1 MAQQQMSRGEIE
13 KLESIWQAPGF
24 LPTMIAVGAA
34 FGAWALLLP
43 VLPVA
48 VLDSGGSATL
58 AGMTTG
64 IFMLATVIT
73 QIFTPLMLRVV
84 GYRPVMVVSALLLG
98 VPALGHMISMEP
110 WAVLLF
116 CAVRGIGF
124 GAITVAESALVA
136 ELVPA
141 RFLGKGTGLL
151 GVFVGVAQML
161 FLPVGLMI
169 APQFG
174 YNTVYVVG
182 AVIAL
187 IAGVMALRIPALQA
201 DPVEPRSPD
210 STPTHTPMWKL
221 VAVPALALA
230 TLSMSYGVITS
241 FLPSAMREMDGTIGV
256 TLGGIILSVVG
267 AASMIV
273 RYVVGIRADQR
284 GEPGATMIPAQC
296 AGCVGMVIIVV
307 VMLTGASAWWLLVAA
322 ILYGGAFGAV
332 QNESLLSMFHR
343 LPRSQLSNASAVWNI
358 FFDGGTGLGS
368 TVFGVVVAA
377 SGYPGA
383 FAAGALVIIIGIG
396 MTVLDRA
403 LGRHRVTEHNNMATR
418 LKTVHRRK

>member
-1 MAQQQMSRGEIE
+1 MSRDEIE
-13 KLESIWQAPGF
+13 QLDSIWKAPGF
-24 LPTMIAVGAA
+24 LPTMIAVAAA

-48 VLDSGGSATL
+48 VLDYGGSATL
-58 AGMTTG
+58 AGLTTG

-73 QIFTPLMLRVV
+73 QVFTPAMLRSI
-84 GYRPVMVVSALLLG
+84 GYRPVMVTSALLLG
-98 VPALGHMISMEP
+98 VPALGHIISMEP

-116 CAVRGIGF
+116 CAMRGVGF

-136 ELVPA
+136 ELIPA

-161 FLPVGLMI
+161 FLPVGLAI

-187 IAGVMALRIPALQA
+187 IAGVMALRIPSLKA
-201 DPVEPRSPD
+201 DPVEPRSTD
-210 STPTHTPMWKL
+210 TSQVHTPMWKL
-221 VAVPALALA
+221 VAVPALALT

-241 FLPSAMREMDGTIGV
+241 FLPSAMREMDTEAGV
-256 TLGGIILSVVG
+256 VLGGIILSVVG

-273 RYVVGIRADQR
+273 RYGVGIIADKR
-284 GEPGATMIPAQC
+284 GEPGITMIPAQL
-296 AGCVGMVIIVV
+296 AGFLGMVIIVV
-307 VMLTGASAWWLLVAA
+307 VMLTGASVWWLVLAA

-343 LPRSQLSNASAVWNI
+343 LPRSQVSNASAAWNI
-358 FFDGGTGLGS
+358 FFDGGTGFGS
-368 TVFGVVVAA
+368 TVLGMVVAA

-383 FAAGALVIIIGIG
+383 FAAGAAII
-396 MTVLDRA
+396 A
-403 LGRHRVTEHNNMATR
+403 LGIVMTTIDRMLGKHRVVPHNNIATR
-418 LKTVHRRK
+418 LKTVRRRK